1 MYREIL
7 TQLEAWKEKDN
18 RKILYLSGAKGV
30 GKTWTLNDFGMG
42 FYVNT
47 AYFDLKTQEY
57 ARFVFE
63 GDLQKER
70 IVKML
75 SVTCG
80 ENIEPGNTFII
91 LENIDA
97 LPNYDKLIKFI
108 YDEMNEYHISITTM
122 RNEERILD
130 ASQEVAKSVD
140 VINLYPLSFSEF
152 LRVNQEDDLCG
163 LIEENSKRKI
173 EKESLNRIKEYLKIY
188 MLIGGMPSVVKTY
201 VETESI
207 REAETEKSNI
217 IFGYMNEFENLDN
230 KAFSTKVKQV
240 WESVALQ
247 LASENKKFQYGSVKL
262 TARAREYKD
271 AVEFLIDGKYLTP
284 LYKVSDVKLPLK
296 KNRDDKSFE
305 MFFND
310 IGILSSMYGLTIEDF
325 ENEKVLKNNNGAMAV
340 QYVFGELQH
349 NPNVSNIHYW
359 TSAATAKIDFVFE
372 DGNNIIPIEIN
383 LDENAKA
390 QSLKVYRSRYKNNM
404 SVRITVDTMSI
415 AGGVLNL
422 PLFAIWN
429 L

>member
-1 MYREIL
+1 
-7 TQLEAWKEKDN
+7 
-18 RKILYLSGAKGV
+18 
-30 GKTWTLNDFGMG
+30 
-42 FYVNT
+42 
-47 AYFDLKTQEY
+47 
-57 ARFVFE
+57 
-63 GDLQKER
+63 
-70 IVKML
+70 
-75 SVTCG
+75 
-80 ENIEPGNTFII
+80 
-91 LENIDA
+91 
-97 LPNYDKLIKFI
+97 
-108 YDEMNEYHISITTM
+108 
-122 RNEERILD
+122 
-130 ASQEVAKSVD
+130 
-140 VINLYPLSFSEF
+140 
-152 LRVNQEDDLCG
+152 
-163 LIEENSKRKI
+163 
-173 EKESLNRIKEYLKIY
+173 

>member
-42 FYVNT
+42 CYVNT

-130 ASQEVAKSVD
+130 AAQEVAKSVD

-173 EKESLNRIKEYLKIY
+173 
-188 MLIGGMPSVVKTY
+188 
-201 VETESI
+201 
-207 REAETEKSNI
+207 
-217 IFGYMNEFENLDN
+217 
-230 KAFSTKVKQV
+230 
-240 WESVALQ
+240 
-247 LASENKKFQYGSVKL
+247 
-262 TARAREYKD
+262 
-271 AVEFLIDGKYLTP
+271 
-284 LYKVSDVKLPLK
+284 
-296 KNRDDKSFE
+296 
-305 MFFND
+305 
-310 IGILSSMYGLTIEDF
+310 
-325 ENEKVLKNNNGAMAV
+325 
-340 QYVFGELQH
+340 
-349 NPNVSNIHYW
+349 
-359 TSAATAKIDFVFE
+359 
-372 DGNNIIPIEIN
+372 
-383 LDENAKA
+383 
-390 QSLKVYRSRYKNNM
+390 
-404 SVRITVDTMSI
+404 
-415 AGGVLNL
+415 
-422 PLFAIWN
+422 
-429 L
+429 